1 MSRLHIHV
9 FCFTFPT
16 FHVIYTG
23 IQERRRDIERKKSGS
38 ALAEPFRVTTR
49 GPQDHTHYSSDQAP
63 VIPCH
68 IHTLTLLSTIL
79 RHITYIQPIT
89 LPTMYPLQYHWPLV
103 QLQDEEGGGQ
113 WTFQDEHQATSWAT
127 KLTIHPYTVHY
138 KPNNMI
144 FSTGADLK
152 RENLSEIIQASFH
165 CGVEG
170 QPCAPSWKTIR
181 CQLSKQIKWSSH
193 ERLLWTKIKNFP
205 LTFDTVS
212 LDIR

>member
-9 FCFTFPT
+9 FCFTFST
-16 FHVIYTG
+16 FQVIYTS
-23 IQERRRDIERKKSGS
+23 IQERRRDFERKKSGS

-68 IHTLTLLSTIL
+68 IHTITLLSTIL
-79 RHITYIQPIT
+79 CHITYIQPIT
-89 LPTMYPLQYHWPLV
+89 LPTIYPLQYHWPLV
-103 QLQDEEGGGQ
+103 QLNDEDGGQ

-127 KLTIHPYTVHY
+127 KLPIHPYTVHY

-144 FSTGADLK
+144 FSTGANLK
-152 RENLSEIIQASFH
+152 RENLSEIFQASFH
-165 CGVEG
+165 YGVEG
-170 QPCAPSWKTIR
+170 QPCAPSWKAIR

-193 ERLLWTKIKNFP
+193 ERLLWTKIKISSSH
-205 LTFDTVS
+205 LTPSTK
-212 LDIR
+212 I